1 MRENKEKKTTIVGG
15 RSIDID
21 NIAQMVFYSNST
33 GIKKLSLLYPG
44 KYEQDKIEIK
54 NDIELN
60 IFHIDL
66 EGETREDF
74 EDNCE
79 KLKNQLLK
87 CL

>member
-1 MRENKEKKTTIVGG
+1 
-15 RSIDID
+15 
-21 NIAQMVFYSNST
+21 MVLYSNST
-33 GIKKLSLLYPG
+33 GIKKLGLIYPG
-44 KYEQDKIEIK
+44 KYAEPDKIEIK

-87 CL
+87 CVIK